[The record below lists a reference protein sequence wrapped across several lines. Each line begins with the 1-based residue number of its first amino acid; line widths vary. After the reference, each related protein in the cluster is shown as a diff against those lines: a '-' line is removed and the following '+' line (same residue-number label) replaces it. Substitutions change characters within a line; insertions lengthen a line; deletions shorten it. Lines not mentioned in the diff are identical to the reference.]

1 MAAQCAHC
9 NGLMIKK
16 YLDDTARG
24 DFPCLV
30 CGLVC
35 KTYTQ
40 YKGHMREIK
49 STAYPVLSLL
59 QQQDHDKAWYGN
71 DETEAADHTLK
82 WGASKNHEDET
93 EYEHEGGDYLN
104 GNGKL
109 LLMG

>member
-49 STAYPVLSLL
+49 STAYPVLSLRNNKIMIKHGMATTKL
-59 QQQDHDKAWYGN
+59 KQQIIH
-71 DETEAADHTLK
+71 
-82 WGASKNHEDET
+82 
-93 EYEHEGGDYLN
+93 
-104 GNGKL
+104 
-109 LLMG
+109 